1 LDQIVKLKLRCALA
15 IIDPCAEPKQ
25 NQAESRL
32 AVGERMSMDLSALSP
47 SEKQILI
54 FSFYRDA
61 ELRGARLLFNMF
73 GHLQDADSQLK
84 LSKHLADETRHAWLW
99 TRRIADL
106 GGAPLMLADGYQ
118 RRLGARLGIA
128 KGIVELLGLTVVV
141 EERAQSRYMAHA
153 ALPNVDQETREVLKS
168 VTEDETW
175 HLSWIEKKMR
185 EIARENGREAEAD
198 EILARYREI
207 DREVYATLAADEAA
221 LMRA

>member
-1 LDQIVKLKLRCALA
+1 
-15 IIDPCAEPKQ
+15 
-25 NQAESRL
+25 
-32 AVGERMSMDLSALSP
+32 MDLSALSP

-118 RRLGARLGIA
+118 RRLGVRLGVA

-153 ALPNVDQETREVLKS
+153 ALPNVDPETREVLKAVPRTRLGIS
-168 VTEDETW
+168 RGLRKKCARLHEKTGARRKPITFSPVTAR
-175 HLSWIEKKMR
+175 L
-185 EIARENGREAEAD
+185 IARS
-198 EILARYREI
+198 
-207 DREVYATLAADEAA
+207 TP
-221 LMRA
+221 